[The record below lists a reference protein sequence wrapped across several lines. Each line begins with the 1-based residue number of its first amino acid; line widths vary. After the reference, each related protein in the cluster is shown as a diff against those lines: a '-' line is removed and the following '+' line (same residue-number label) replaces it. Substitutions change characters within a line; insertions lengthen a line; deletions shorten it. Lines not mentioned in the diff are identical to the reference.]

1 MSKSKILSSEHVFI
15 AGGTGSGKT
24 YLCEQY
30 LNGFDNVIVLDT
42 KGFFNWDSSIDLI
55 PVFETLSELME
66 FKEGKAIYR
75 PRFEELNQE
84 YYNLFL
90 EWIYRRRNTVV
101 VIDELMEVAPSPSTY
116 PPYLKGILT
125 RGRQLNVGCWCLT
138 QRPKDIPII
147 AMSEAT
153 HFFIFRLNFPDD
165 RERIAKIIGYDEVL
179 EPAGDFSQYRF
190 WYFNAKK
197 TERPVRGV
205 LK

>member
-1 MSKSKILSSEHVFI
+1 MSVIKSDEHVFI

-24 YLCEQY
+24 YLAEQY
-30 LNGFDNVIVLDT
+30 MNGFSNVIVLDT
-42 KGFFNWDSSIDLI
+42 KGFFSWESSEEDI
-55 PVFETLSELME
+55 PVFTSLEDIMK
-66 FKEGKAIYR
+66 FGEGKAIYR
-75 PRFEELNQE
+75 PNFEELTQE
-84 YYNLFL
+84 FYNSFL
-90 EWIYRRRNTVV
+90 EWIYKRGNTVV

-125 RGRQLNVGCWCLT
+125 RGRQKNVSCWCLT

-165 RERIAKIIGYDEVL
+165 RERIAKIVGFDEVL
-179 EPAGDFSQYRF
+179 DPPGNFAQYRF

-197 TERPVRGV
+197 TERPVKAV
-205 LK
+205 LGK